1 MWRHFRLKLQKIAK
15 ITTTSKLFFKQKL
28 FNVLLKF
35 LPQRR
40 RRLSLAFSCTKH
52 DHQHQQQHQHQ
63 HDHQQQHQ
71 HQHQHQQQNIT
82 IIKSNQRTFLKSF
95 ILDLIFIVLE
105 RTHKGNFIC
114 IPFCCSNKMSKLD
127 N

>member
-1 MWRHFRLKLQKIAK
+1 M
-15 ITTTSKLFFKQKL
+15 
-28 FNVLLKF
+28 
-35 LPQRR
+35 PQRR

-105 RTHKGNFIC
+105 RKQKGNFYLHPILLL
-114 IPFCCSNKMSKLD
+114 IQNVKT
-127 N
+127 